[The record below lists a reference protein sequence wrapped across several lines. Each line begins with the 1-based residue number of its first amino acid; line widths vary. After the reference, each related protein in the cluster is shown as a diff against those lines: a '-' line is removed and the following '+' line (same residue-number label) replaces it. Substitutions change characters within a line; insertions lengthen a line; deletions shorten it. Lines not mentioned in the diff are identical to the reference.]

1 MAKKNKIINKLEF
14 ATKHYRGE
22 YDTHDLIL
30 LAQKETSIDLSVF
43 TEVWGSDKDSIDK
56 HINSFL
62 SYNKKSFD
70 FLGIKVHRF
79 EEQVIMFET
88 CNLVG
93 SVPLCSPTSGK
104 PYANLIIKGRLNED
118 IGEILP
124 FLVDSIQIEYD
135 DELILPYQSA
145 VRPPLYYECAKFIEK
160 YIEVKRIHWRK
171 FNAENKI
178 QSQPA
183 GTTDWSRYAANSY
196 DPRNTLRYPNH
207 INLLTTEHSEWK
219 QINYVLNLC
228 FSKLQSKSTPPKT
241 RALYSSK
248 INNLRSQLSRDSFII
263 TNNLRINFADPLI
276 VKQLKEI
283 GNRILSS
290 VSVEYRAW
298 KMDFSKVYEGYVQY
312 IMGLVASSK
321 NARIFNNLKLN
332 TSGDRTSWWLPYI
345 EPDIVL
351 VKDNLY
357 ISIDAKYK
365 MHMMNVKSES
375 VESLHESFRSDL
387 HQVLAY
393 SSFGITKNKISM
405 LIYPAKRFICKH
417 QIITNTFFSVN
428 NNIYL
433 IGIPFGE
440 CRKGDDTEK
449 VLDLSEKIKITTD
462 GLCDVIEEIIT
473 INTLE

>member
-1 MAKKNKIINKLEF
+1 MAKKVKIINKLEF
-14 ATKHYRGE
+14 TTKRFRGE

-30 LAQKETSIDLSVF
+30 LAQKDTSIDLSKF
-43 TEVWGSDKDSIDK
+43 SEVWGSDKDNIDK
-56 HINSFL
+56 HINSFF

-70 FLGIKVHRF
+70 FLGIKVQKSD
-79 EEQVIMFET
+79 EQVIKFET
-88 CNLVG
+88 SNYVG
-93 SVPLCSPTSGK
+93 SVPLYSPSSGK

-124 FLVDSIQIEYD
+124 YLVDSIQIEYED
-135 DELILPYQSA
+135 DLILPYQSS
-145 VRPPLYYECAKFIEK
+145 VRPPLYFECAKFIKK

-171 FNAENKI
+171 FNSENKI

-196 DPRNTLRYPNH
+196 DPHNTLRYPNH
-207 INLLTTEHSEWK
+207 INLLTTDHSEWK

-228 FSKLQSKSTPPKT
+228 FSELQSKSTPRRT
-241 RALYSSK
+241 RTLYASE
-248 INNLRSQLSRDSFII
+248 INYLRSQLSRDSYIK
-263 TNNLRINFADPLI
+263 TNNLRTNFADPLI

-298 KMDFSKVYEGYVQY
+298 KMDFSKIYEGYVQH

-393 SSFGITKNKISM
+393 SSFGITKNKMSM

-428 NNIYL
+428 NHIYL

-440 CRKGDDTEK
+440 CRKEDDSDE
-449 VLDLSEKIKITTD
+449 LMDLSEKIRIAAD
-462 GLCDVIEEIIT
+462 GLSYIIESIFMNKII
-473 INTLE
+473 E